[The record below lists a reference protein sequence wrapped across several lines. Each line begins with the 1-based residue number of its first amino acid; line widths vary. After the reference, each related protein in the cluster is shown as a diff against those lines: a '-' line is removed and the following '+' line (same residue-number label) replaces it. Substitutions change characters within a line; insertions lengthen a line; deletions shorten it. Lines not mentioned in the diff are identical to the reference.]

1 MKLDNFFKMIFQG
14 ARTMNYKNPVLLLL
28 ILLLSPSLSYSAQ
41 RSGFSSGNK
50 TFNNPFANPSA
61 PAVAPAPE
69 DDEED
74 DEEEVPPATS
84 RQRNVPSAVSA
95 GGESNGSPLT
105 TADLSMGGT
114 PPGGVISS
122 TKLDPLLIDTET
134 GIGDKTV
141 VSEFN
146 FPDADILDIAK
157 ALGKLTGK
165 NFILD
170 KDVKGRVTVIS
181 NSAITIG
188 DAWKAF
194 LTALDMNGF
203 GLIPSGKYI
212 RIARNR
218 DARDK
223 QLRTYTGDFTP
234 DTDAL
239 ITKIFPLKH
248 ISADEVARVFRGF
261 MPATSRILPHEETNT
276 VIVTDTGSNIVKLSK
291 ILDLLDVEG
300 FDAIIEVISVKYAS
314 AVELSKLIDT
324 LIPGTGNGPGQ
335 AGGGLGRFRGGGG
348 GKFSARRTKQ
358 GGVINTVIAD
368 ERTNTLIVHANQ
380 QGAEEVK
387 ELVAKLDRKV
397 PFPLAGGKVHVM
409 YLQFADAEQVAN
421 TLNNI
426 SSQSASKS
434 TNTPAGG
441 GTGVNPV
448 ATSLFEGSIK
458 VSPDKATNSLVI
470 TGSPADFG
478 TIQRVVNKLD
488 IPRDEVYVEIV
499 IMEVAIGKGFD
510 FSANVASPRSGIAL
524 LPSTDLITAISSP
537 IPSSKGAFFRLK
549 AGQETSFPVGSSS
562 VSVAG
567 VEGLIKFIQSNANA
581 NILATPQIIALDN
594 SEATFESAE
603 KIPVPVVTQVVNA
616 GAQTSFTKESVSLK
630 IVLKPQI
637 NKLSNF
643 VKLDVDAKLSD
654 VSNNSVPEALKN
666 QTFGTTD
673 RNAKTTVV
681 VGDSDTVVIGGLI
694 RDKIQENVDKVPLL
708 GDIPILGWLFKS
720 TSTKVQKNNLLIFL
734 TPHIVR
740 QYEKVRAVLD
750 QKLKER
756 DDFIEENAGGE
767 DPLRRYRDD
776 MIRGLPDVKE
786 LTSRK
791 PQTSF
796 SIDAE
801 ESMSNN
807 TTQGQSNNPFTGS
820 AKPQTPA
827 VPTLPAGG
835 QPAAAPVQM
844 NPTVPTSD
852 PNPVTPDGNPVLDP
866 NFAIPIP
873 PTNAPAGDALPT
885 APPPVEGGQ

>member
-1 MKLDNFFKMIFQG
+1 MKLGKGSKSMLKNITTLIIFVMLFDSVAVAAPPPKGFQPG
-14 ARTMNYKNPVLLLL
+14 AK
-28 ILLLSPSLSYSAQ
+28 S
-41 RSGFSSGNK
+41 
-50 TFNNPFANPSA
+50 FNNPFANPA
-61 PAVAPAPE
+61 PAAQQPVDDD
-69 DDEED
+69 DDEDED
-74 DEEEVPPATS
+74 EGPPPAAN
-84 RQRNVPSAVSA
+84 RNVPPAVSA
-95 GGESNGSPLT
+95 GGDAGGAPLT
-105 TADLSMGGT
+105 TSDLSMGGT
-114 PPGGVISS
+114 PPGGVVAS
-122 TKLDPLLIDTET
+122 TKLDPLQVDTET
-134 GIGDKTV
+134 GMGDKTV
-141 VSEFN
+141 VQDFN

-157 ALGKLTGK
+157 ALGRLTGK

-170 KDVKGRVTVIS
+170 KDVKGRVTLIS
-181 NSAITIG
+181 NSPITIG

-223 QLRTYTGDFTP
+223 QLKTYTGEFTP

-324 LIPGTGNGPGQ
+324 LIPGTGNAAGQ
-335 AGGGLGRFRGGGG
+335 PGGGVGRFRGGGG
-348 GKFSARRTKQ
+348 GRFSARRTKQ

-426 SSQSASKS
+426 SQGAKGGAPTAS
-434 TNTPAGG
+434 TAPGAG

-448 ATSLFEGSIK
+448 SASLFEGSIK

-470 TGSPADFG
+470 TASPADFG

-499 IMEVAIGKGFD
+499 IMEVAIQKSFD
-510 FSANVASPRSGIAL
+510 YSTGVASPRSGIAI
-524 LPSTDLITAISSP
+524 LPSADLLAAIQSP
-537 IPSSKGAFFRLK
+537 IPTTPGAFLRFK
-549 AGQETSFPVGSSS
+549 GGAEQSFTVGGQNI
-562 VSVAG
+562 SVAG
-567 VEGLIKFIQSNANA
+567 IEGLIKFIQKNVNA

-594 SEATFESAE
+594 SEAEFESSE
-603 KIPVPVVTQVVNA
+603 KVPVPVVTQVVNA

-630 IVLKPQI
+630 IKIKPQI

-643 VKLDVDAKLSD
+643 VKLDIDTKLSD
-654 VSNNSVPEALKN
+654 INNSSVPEALKN

-681 VGDSDTVVIGGLI
+681 VGDGDTVVLGGLI
-694 RDKIQENVDKVPLL
+694 RDKVTDDVSKVPLL
-708 GDIPILGWLFKS
+708 GDLPILGWLFKA
-720 TSTKVQKNNLLIFL
+720 TTNRVTKNNLLIFL

-740 QYEKVRAVLD
+740 QYEKIRAVLD
-750 QKLKER
+750 KKLKER
-756 DDFIEENAGGE
+756 DDFIEESAGGD
-767 DPLRRYRDD
+767 DPLRKYRDD
-776 MIRGLPDVKE
+776 IIRGLPDIKD
-786 LTSRK
+786 LAKK

-801 ESMSNN
+801 DSMNN
-807 TTQGQSNNPFTGS
+807 TQTDNNPFTGQRR
-820 AKPQTPA
+820 APTPQAPA
-827 VPTLPAGG
+827 VPVPG
-835 QPAAAPVQM
+835 QPTPGQAPADSNM
-844 NPTVPTSD
+844 PPTQ
-852 PNPVTPDGNPVLDP
+852 VTPDGNPVVDP
-866 NFAIPIP
+866 NFAIPVTP
-873 PTNAPAGDALPT
+873 PMDQMAPQG
-885 APPPVEGGQ
+885 PPPMDGGGQ